1 MPKKRV
7 EFLIAENKL
16 NQIDKFRAERLG
28 NISRTSMILNGLE
41 FYMLFMEKQLKN
53 HENGLNAQI
62 RNLEQMIQTFS
73 TKKIFIETEEAHL
86 NEDVY
91 SISKNEIHDFDRIA
105 ENLLKMLE
113 NWGPSTIEA
122 MASHLPY
129 NKPLMWIVLKKLQK
143 NKRVKIE
150 NGVWS
155 KK

>member
-16 NQIDKFRAERLG
+16 NQIDKFREERLG

-86 NEDVY
+86 NEDVN

-105 ENLLKMLE
+105 EKLLKMLE